1 MPINLLPQLICRIF
15 FFNLSVVWS
24 QNCVS
29 YQFRML
35 TLECNS
41 KEAWVPE
48 ENYYY
53 LGQDIWNPNQ
63 INFSL
68 IFNSNGKLTLNQG
81 TIYRV
86 KRANKQLC
94 VFVQLPY
101 LFRVIHV
108 EWGEGDRK
116 LVFLIPCFGDRIP
129 LRCSQK
135 IW

>member
-1 MPINLLPQLICRIF
+1 
-15 FFNLSVVWS
+15 
-24 QNCVS
+24 
-29 YQFRML
+29 ML

-41 KEAWVPE
+41 KEEWVPE

-108 EWGEGDRK
+108 EWGGR
-116 LVFLIPCFGDRIP
+116 G
-129 LRCSQK
+129 
-135 IW
+135 